1 MHSVNFYSVIAALM
15 LVKSP
20 AAATYAIQDCAASS
34 VIYRDVAI
42 LGGGAS
48 GAHAA
53 VRLRQDFNKTV
64 VVVEKNAKLV
74 STAALRRDRGLQN
87 CL

>member
-1 MHSVNFYSVIAALM
+1 MHSVNFCSVLTALI
-15 LVKSP
+15 LVNSP
-20 AAATYAIQDCAASS
+20 IAATYAIPDYAASR

-64 VVVEKNAKLV
+64 VVVEKNSKLV
-74 STAALRRDRGLQN
+74 STGAWRRDRG
-87 CL
+87 